1 MGVDLPPPPAYE
13 QLVGVP
19 VLPDAQPP
27 AYNSD
32 LPPAHGSGL
41 AVNGL
46 LQEISLQEGKPSAP
60 QYVRQVSDEQRRQ
73 YLATLDLPPG
83 IANEILQSCK
93 LFPLRIWVID
103 NSGSMG
109 TSDGHKLVRGPAGN
123 EGLQTCSRWGELGDA
138 ILWHATLAA
147 NLGAPTEFRLLN
159 APPMAAK
166 DCLGRPRTLQHL
178 VCGIGEPADE
188 IAQVQEML
196 RTDPFGR
203 TPLCEQL
210 NQVVDRV
217 KEEEARLRTQGL
229 RALVVVASDGQATD
243 GSISEAIR
251 PFRDLPVCT
260 VIRLCTDEDSVAE
273 YWNSVDEDLELDL
286 DVLDDLC
293 GEAREVAQGN
303 PWLTY
308 GTSLHCLRE
317 WGTARKVLDTLDE
330 APLNEAQMIE
340 MVKLIAG
347 NDVQL
352 PSARDWPAFEAAI
365 KQVNAKL
372 GLVWDPL
379 RSRKRPW
386 FSVSKLKKRYSG
398 RARCT
403 IS

>member
-1 MGVDLPPPPAYE
+1 MGEGVDQPPPPAYE
-13 QLVGVP
+13 ELVGLP
-19 VLPDAQPP
+19 VTAVAQPP
-27 AYNSD
+27 AYNPD
-32 LPPAHGSGL
+32 APPVYESGP
-41 AVNGL
+41 AAKGL
-46 LQEISLQEGKPSAP
+46 LREIILPEGKPSAP
-60 QYVRQVSDEQRRQ
+60 PYVRQVSDEQRRQ

-93 LFPLRIWVID
+93 VFPLRIWVID

-109 TSDGHKLVRGPAGN
+109 TLDGHKLVRGPAGN
-123 EGLQTCSRWGELGDA
+123 EGKKACSRWGELGDA

-159 APPMAAK
+159 APIAAGG
-166 DCLGRPRTLQHL
+166 GRYQVLQ
-178 VCGIGEPADE
+178 CGTREPADE

-210 NQVVDRV
+210 SQVVGRV

-229 RALVVVASDGQATD
+229 RALVIVASDGEATD
-243 GSISEAIR
+243 GSVSEAMR
-251 PFRDLPVCT
+251 PFRDLPVWT
-260 VIRLCTDEDSVAE
+260 VVRLCTDEDSVVE

-308 GTSLHCLRE
+308 GAPLHFLRE
-317 WGTARKVLDTLDE
+317 WGTARKVFDTLDE
-330 APLNEAQMIE
+330 APLNEAQMID

-347 NDVQL
+347 DDVQL
-352 PSARDWPAFEAAI
+352 PSARDWPTFEAAI

-372 GLVWDPL
+372 GPVWDPI

-398 RARCT
+398 RAGCI